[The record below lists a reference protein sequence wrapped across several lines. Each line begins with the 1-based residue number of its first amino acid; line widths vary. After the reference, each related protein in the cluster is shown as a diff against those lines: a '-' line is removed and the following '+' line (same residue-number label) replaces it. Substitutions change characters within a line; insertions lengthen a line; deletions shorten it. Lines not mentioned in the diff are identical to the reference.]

1 MPDSF
6 ALMSFHAPCPGNC
19 RLATYPGFFRSFSRT
34 EVHFGIF
41 PILLLISSVPNSRMG
56 PPSPRFPAGAACASG
71 SRAGSAG
78 VTAGGG
84 VGRRRNPGTL
94 RLVPVRQKRTDGTP
108 LEEYFVVII
117 RSKRAGIRQSDENT
131 YCKQAREDTKPPPE
145 DHLPFPQGVLPGL
158 QNRLQNI
165 VENRLLARQD
175 IHGRHHA
182 GDDRQLLLAV
192 RNGVLVRADLDQV
205 EELAALVLNRIGADL
220 LEIGLKPP

>member
-1 MPDSF
+1 MAFTCSSGDMPDSF

-84 VGRRRNPGTL
+84 SDGAATRAPSALFLFDRSEPTEL
-94 RLVPVRQKRTDGTP
+94 RLRSISSSSSAANAPGYGNPTKILTASRPARTRSH
-108 LEEYFVVII
+108 LQRII
-117 RSKRAGIRQSDENT
+117 YLSRKAFCRAF
-131 YCKQAREDTKPPPE
+131 K
-145 DHLPFPQGVLPGL
+145 
-158 QNRLQNI
+158 
-165 VENRLLARQD
+165 
-175 IHGRHHA
+175 
-182 GDDRQLLLAV
+182 
-192 RNGVLVRADLDQV
+192 
-205 EELAALVLNRIGADL
+205 IGFK
-220 LEIGLKPP
+220 I